1 VQFHKILVVEDFSE
15 IRRAVCSLL
24 RLREEFQVEVA
35 SDGLEAVQ
43 KAEELRP
50 DLVLLDIGL
59 PKLNGMEVARR
70 VRNLAPSAKILFLS
84 VESDPDLVTEAL
96 RLGSGYVH
104 KPRIESDLLRAIE
117 AVREGGTFVS
127 PSLEPNG
134 RTYAPRRHELLF
146 WSTESILLESFTRF
160 IANALETGNAA
171 IVLSTES
178 HRENLI
184 QRLKAGGIDVDGAVR
199 RGTYQALD
207 AAEMLLKIMSDGV
220 PDVKQF
226 FESLC
231 GLAEAAAKAT
241 EKEDPFIAICC
252 ECVDLLRA
260 VGNTHAAIQLE
271 KAGQDLIQ
279 EHNVEML
286 CAYRS
291 SRFGDG
297 KDKQALSSICAGHTA
312 VHFK

>member
-1 VQFHKILVVEDFSE
+1 MQLHRILVVEDFPE
-15 IRRAVCSLL
+15 TRRAVCSLL
-24 RLREEFQVEVA
+24 RTREEFQVELA

-43 KAEELRP
+43 KAEELQP
-50 DLVLLDIGL
+50 NLILLDIGL
-59 PKLNGMEVARR
+59 PKLSGMEVARR
-70 VRNLAPSAKILFLS
+70 VRNLAPSAKVLFLS
-84 VESDPDLVTEAL
+84 VESDPDLVSEAL

-104 KPRIESDLLRAIE
+104 KPRVESDLLRAIE
-117 AVREGGTFVS
+117 AVLKGETFVS
-127 PSLEPNG
+127 PNLEPNG
-134 RTYAPRRHELLF
+134 RTDAPRRHELLF
-146 WSTESILLESFTRF
+146 WSTESILLESFACF

-171 IVLSTES
+171 IVIATVS
-178 HRENLI
+178 HRESLV
-184 QRLKAGGIDVDGAVR
+184 QRLRAGGIDVDSAGR
-199 RGTYQALD
+199 RGSYVSLD

-231 GLAEAAAKAT
+231 ALAEAAGNAT
-241 EKEDPFIAICC
+241 KKEDPTIAICC

-260 VGNTHAAIQLE
+260 VGNTRAAIQLE

-297 KDKQALSSICAGHTA
+297 NDKQALSSICAGHTA

>member
-1 VQFHKILVVEDFSE
+1 VVEDFPE

-24 RLREEFQVEVA
+24 RTREEFQVGLA
-35 SDGLEAVQ
+35 SDGLEALQ
-43 KAEELRP
+43 KAEELQP
-50 DLVLLDIGL
+50 QLILLDIGL

-70 VRNLAPSAKILFLS
+70 VRNLAPSAKVLFLS
-84 VESDPDLVTEAL
+84 VESDPDLVSEAL

-104 KPRIESDLLRAIE
+104 KPRVESDLLRAIE
-117 AVREGGTFVS
+117 AVLKGETFVS
-127 PSLEPNG
+127 PNLEPNG
-134 RTYAPRRHELLF
+134 RTDAPRRHELLF
-146 WSTESILLESFTRF
+146 WSTESILLESFARF

-171 IVLSTES
+171 IVIATVS
-178 HRENLI
+178 HRESLV
-184 QRLKAGGIDVDGAVR
+184 QRLRAGGIDVDSAGR
-199 RGTYQALD
+199 RGSYVSLD

-231 GLAEAAAKAT
+231 ALAEAAGNAT
-241 EKEDPFIAICC
+241 KKEDPTIAICC

-260 VGNTHAAIQLE
+260 VGNTRAAIQLE

-297 KDKQALSSICAGHTA
+297 NDKQALSSICAGHTA